1 MTGRPDIALF
11 KRWGRSLIDVDKLF
25 MTDECNYD
33 QPLVRHQS
41 VGLQKCWMKPVL
53 VLSPSQSTAHCFALA
68 HSIITLAHRLLSK
81 RENACSLTEEWPVTM
96 HTQGLHVSFSC
107 NFRITYLI
115 KPVWSWFGCLF
126 SLTLTAGKNS
136 NKASSSSNVDSVV
149 GCSHISNFS
158 QTSKRKQGLSEL
170 YCLLWTSKLIF
181 SPMWWSSSM
190 KPIKLAVTLLI
201 LWGCGSNQLLVTQ
214 FRSWTDFLDGNEVTC
229 LCDQR
234 PVSGALSNRAH
245 GWLFHPM
252 YFKNRPLEPG

>member
-1 MTGRPDIALF
+1 MGQPDIALF
-11 KRWGRSLIDVDKLF
+11 KQWAGVI
-25 MTDECNYD
+25 MTSHWSVIRVSGFRNAEWSQCLYLRPHN
-33 QPLVRHQS
+33 PL
-41 VGLQKCWMKPVL
+41 L
-53 VLSPSQSTAHCFALA
+53 TALPLA
-68 HSIITLAHRLLSK
+68 YLNISLAHRLLSK

-170 YCLLWTSKLIF
+170 YCLLWTSKLVF
-181 SPMWWSSSM
+181 NLMWWSSLM
-190 KPIKLAVTLLI
+190 KQIKLAVTSLI
-201 LWGCGSNQLLVTQ
+201 PWGCGSNQSVTQ
-214 FRSWTDFLDGNEVTC
+214 FRSWTDFSDGNEVTC

-234 PVSGALSNRAH
+234 PV
-245 GWLFHPM
+245 
-252 YFKNRPLEPG
+252 